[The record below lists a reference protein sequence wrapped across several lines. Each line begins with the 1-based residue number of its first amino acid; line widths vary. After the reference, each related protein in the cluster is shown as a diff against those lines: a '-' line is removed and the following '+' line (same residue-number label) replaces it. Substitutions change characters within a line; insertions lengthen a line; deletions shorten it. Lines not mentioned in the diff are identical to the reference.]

1 MTEWKRPFKEEIEEL
16 KEQHPRLQQIS
27 AGESVLA
34 LPQEI
39 VNDVGIAAKP
49 WVSDEDQVAEA
60 ALTDMCKR
68 YQAIGFF
75 ENRAVEFP
83 LLGAPSPHFRFA
95 TEFEG
100 VSESP
105 GFEWAT
111 PAKLSAVDRMIPELD
126 QIDEQQ
132 LGTTGYL
139 VTCPQFLTERDE
151 VRQRFDQAGF
161 RSDIQLDRPLK
172 DATGALSCEDEP
184 VAGAE
189 QVEAFES
196 LTALYDRWGLS
207 ASATWD
213 VPVPL
218 GPQVG
223 VPVPHSQVVPESCIQ
238 VTLPLHFATL
248 HSMELH
254 SKIAEMQR
262 SAAKSIGLPED
273 YATLS
278 AYTKYA
284 SYLKIQLYTNALEQ
298 RYAADGQPR
307 GFAGWLEEM
316 LAIATD
322 LKVTTVRERRTEIK
336 KRLDGYPAGS

>member
-1 MTEWKRPFKEEIEEL
+1 MTEWKRPFEEEIEEL

-39 VNDVGIAAKP
+39 VNDVGFAAKP

-60 ALTDMCKR
+60 AFTDMCKR

-111 PAKLSAVDRMIPELD
+111 PAKLSAIDRMIPELD
-126 QIDEQQ
+126 QINEQR

-139 VTCPQFLTERDE
+139 VTCPQFLTERDG
-151 VRQRFDQAGF
+151 VRQQFDLAGF
-161 RSDIQLDRPLK
+161 GGDVELDRPTT
-172 DATGALSCEDEP
+172 DPAGTLSLGGEP
-184 VAGAE
+184 VAGVE
-189 QVEAFES
+189 QLEAARS
-196 LTALYDRWGLS
+196 LTALCDRWGLS
-207 ASATWD
+207 GLATWD

-218 GPQVG
+218 GPQIG
-223 VPVPHSQVVPESCIQ
+223 VPTLLSQVVPESCIQ
-238 VTLPLHFATL
+238 ITLPLHFATL
-248 HSMELH
+248 QSKELH
-254 SKIAEMQR
+254 AKIAEMQR
-262 SAAKSIGLPED
+262 STAKSIGLPED

-284 SYLKIQLYTNALEQ
+284 SYLRIQLYTNALEQ